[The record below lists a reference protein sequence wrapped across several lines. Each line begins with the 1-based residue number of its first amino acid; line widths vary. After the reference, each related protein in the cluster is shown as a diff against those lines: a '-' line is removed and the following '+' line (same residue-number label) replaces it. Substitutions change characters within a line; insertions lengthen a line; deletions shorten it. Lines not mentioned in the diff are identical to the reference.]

1 MKITQLLSDLK
12 TVTDD
17 FPEAEYELGYCSC
30 CIYIWIEGR
39 RIAKYDTSSEE
50 FVYLDPGPVPD
61 ANTRAAV
68 MTYLERKRT

>member
-1 MKITQLLSDLK
+1 MKITQLLADLK

-39 RIAKYDTSSEE
+39 RIAKHDSTIEG
-50 FVYLDPGPVPD
+50 FVYLDPGPLPPPPEIVK
-61 ANTRAAV
+61 V
-68 MTYLERKRT
+68 